1 MMAFGP
7 ELCRN
12 LEAATQ
18 PHRRPHPACRAL
30 CVVSKFE
37 ETLLRRAA
45 TAFGLLGTTTA
56 E

>member
-18 PHRRPHPACRAL
+18 PHPACRAL